1 MELTCSSEE
10 SNSKENSVN
19 SSSSPIESSG
29 PFVYY
34 PTPPATKDDAGNSS
48 DHEKPNAH
56 SEKSSQP
63 VILKYSNGLTDHV
76 GCMDSP
82 SSIVERSLLDST
94 KPHMESN
101 SATDA
106 IPEIL
111 SNSGLSEAFNHSVKD
126 EADGS
131 SEDALEVNHL
141 SDNVSAGAETMLTDE
156 MNSKEDRIDQ
166 KNVAVKPKMVEEQ
179 GAAPESPYKGLIDTA
194 APFESVREA
203 VTKFGGIVDW
213 KAHKAQMME
222 VILVTHKTVVDNRL
236 CRRIKTEML
245 YN

>member
-1 MELTCSSEE
+1 
-10 SNSKENSVN
+10 
-19 SSSSPIESSG
+19 
-29 PFVYY
+29 
-34 PTPPATKDDAGNSS
+34 
-48 DHEKPNAH
+48 
-56 SEKSSQP
+56 
-63 VILKYSNGLTDHV
+63 
-76 GCMDSP
+76 MDSP

-222 VILVTHKTVVDNRL
+222 VILVTLKTVVDNRL
-236 CRRIKTEML
+236 CRRIKIEML